1 MRLSIA
7 TASLTGLCLNIA
19 PLAKCTSASPNA
31 PGANVVPL
39 ASPNAAAALELYTWR
54 CLHDCAGPCSCS
66 SHRNLP
72 KKLYAS
78 LNILNCASF
87 AAGPFQ
93 LLIFCLNVF
102 ALLNMKRMSRQD
114 FTFHLPIGWLKLN
127 VSANMSR
134 IDCTFCTSQ
143 FEISLLNFF
152 APINIPFML
161 VTVCV
166 FQWSM
171 DRLKLFAS
179 WYIS

>member
-19 PLAKCTSASPNA
+19 LLAKCTS
-31 PGANVVPL
+31 

-93 LLIFCLNVF
+93 LLIICLNVF
-102 ALLNMKRMSRQD
+102 ALLNIKRMSRQD
-114 FTFHLPIGWLKLN
+114 FTFHFPIGWLKLD
-127 VSANMSR
+127 VSA
-134 IDCTFCTSQ
+134 
-143 FEISLLNFF
+143 
-152 APINIPFML
+152 
-161 VTVCV
+161 
-166 FQWSM
+166 
-171 DRLKLFAS
+171 
-179 WYIS
+179 